1 MLFAKPRGGW
11 EKRKEKENSCFPA
24 AFRRLYNKAM
34 VTGSAV
40 EEGKFPP
47 RRGVIL
53 DRWSHHAYKR
63 RRNLS
68 HVLAPKFVSLNHSNV
83 RNVKQQKASIQDGY

>member
-1 MLFAKPRGGW
+1 
-11 EKRKEKENSCFPA
+11 
-24 AFRRLYNKAM
+24 M

-68 HVLAPKFVSLNHSNV
+68 HVLAPKFPGYRDCILTENGE
-83 RNVKQQKASIQDGY
+83 RREASQRIKYIAEDPSPQWAQ